1 MAAALLGRCH
11 AGSDAPLCAVKRRLT
26 LQFPREAVHQ
36 PITYRLAVD
45 YDVASRIIRAQ
56 VAPNQRGTWV
66 VELSGDID
74 ELDAAQEWLMSLG
87 LTISSAAGEIA
98 IDPERCVDCGICSSV
113 CPSGALSCSTPDWRL
128 QFDQRR
134 CVVCEQC
141 IAVCPLDAISLKL

>member
-56 VAPNQRGTWV
+56 VAPNQRGTLV

-87 LTISSAAGEIA
+87 LTISSRLERSRSTLSAASTA
-98 IDPERCVDCGICSSV
+98 ASV
-113 CPSGALSCSTPDWRL
+113 QAFAPVAP
-128 QFDQRR
+128 
-134 CVVCEQC
+134 
-141 IAVCPLDAISLKL
+141 

>member
-1 MAAALLGRCH
+1 M
-11 AGSDAPLCAVKRRLT
+11 KRRLT

-56 VAPNQRGTWV
+56 VAPNQRGTLV

-98 IDPERCVDCGICSSV
+98 IDPSAASTAASV
-113 CPSGALSCSTPDWRL
+113 QALPSGALSCSTPDWRL

>member
-56 VAPNQRGTWV
+56 VAPNQRGTLV
-66 VELSGDID
+66 VELS
-74 ELDAAQEWLMSLG
+74 ATSMSWM
-87 LTISSAAGEIA
+87 
-98 IDPERCVDCGICSSV
+98 PPR
-113 CPSGALSCSTPDWRL
+113 SG
-128 QFDQRR
+128 
-134 CVVCEQC
+134 
-141 IAVCPLDAISLKL
+141 

>member
-56 VAPNQRGTWV
+56 VAPNQRGTLV

-74 ELDAAQEWLMSLG
+74 ELDAAQEWLMGLG

-98 IDPERCVDCGICSSV
+98 IDP
-113 CPSGALSCSTPDWRL
+113 GALRRLRHLLKRLSQWRL
-128 QFDQRR
+128 ELQHTRLAT
-134 CVVCEQC
+134 
-141 IAVCPLDAISLKL
+141 AV

>member
-1 MAAALLGRCH
+1 MRAAGDALVGSH
-11 AGSDAPLCAVKRRLT
+11 A
-26 LQFPREAVHQ
+26 REAWFVTFHLHQ
-36 PITYRLAVD
+36 ACEVQL
-45 YDVASRIIRAQ
+45 RAQ
-56 VAPNQRGTWV
+56 
-66 VELSGDID
+66 
-74 ELDAAQEWLMSLG
+74 AAGQTL
-87 LTISSAAGEIA
+87 SSAAGEIA

>member
-56 VAPNQRGTWV
+56 VAPNQRGTLV

-74 ELDAAQEWLMSLG
+74 ELDAEVWVPNLPHISKQTSTHKHGTQQITTSLSVAA
-87 LTISSAAGEIA
+87 TFRAWPTSA
-98 IDPERCVDCGICSSV
+98 R
-113 CPSGALSCSTPDWRL
+113 
-128 QFDQRR
+128 
-134 CVVCEQC
+134 
-141 IAVCPLDAISLKL
+141 

>member
-1 MAAALLGRCH
+1 M
-11 AGSDAPLCAVKRRLT
+11 KRRLT

-56 VAPNQRGTWV
+56 VAPNQRGTLV

-87 LTISSAAGEIA
+87 LSISSAAGEIA
-98 IDPERCVDCGICSSV
+98 IDPKRCVDCGICSSV
-113 CPSGALSCSTPDWRL
+113 WSQKPLYTVTFPPNATCTLHSWSLLKTPCL
-128 QFDQRR
+128 
-134 CVVCEQC
+134 
-141 IAVCPLDAISLKL
+141 A